1 MLRLSPF
8 PSSVKKPNPNP
19 QFKGQMGF
27 TLVELVLA
35 IIMVGVLA
43 AVAAPRLL
51 NLGKDARIA
60 TVQGLEGA
68 VRSQVNLLQMKC
80 MTATVCRNK
89 INETGLG
96 SAPLND
102 SETTQSGLTVSMVYG
117 IPRHPTIMLSIAGLL
132 NATAGVTNP
141 YNGTMSGFSVSIHD
155 GGYDEGGSITFQRSD
170 APDPTQCK
178 VIYTPGKWG
187 TDGWTAPWNSN
198 YRGGG
203 SGNLPTVPLD
213 QRYNV
218 STTTTGC

>member
-1 MLRLSPF
+1 
-8 PSSVKKPNPNP
+8 
-19 QFKGQMGF
+19 MGF

-35 IIMVGVLA
+35 IVILGVLA

-51 NLGKDARIA
+51 NLSKDARIA

-102 SETTQSGLTVSMVYG
+102 SETTQSGLPVSMVYG
-117 IPRHPTIMLSIAGLL
+117 VPRHPVIIYSIAALL
-132 NATAGVTNP
+132 NATAGVTDV
-141 YNGTMSGFSVSIHD
+141 YHGTMSGFSVEISN
-155 GGYDEGGSITFQRSD
+155 GGYDDGGVITFQRSD
-170 APDPTQCK
+170 APNPAGCK
-178 VIYTPGKWG
+178 VVYTPGKWG
-187 TDGWTAPWNSN
+187 TDGWMAPWNSN

-203 SGNLPTVPLD
+203 SGNLPSIPLD
-213 QRYNV
+213 GRYNV